1 LTLNEVVTRDR
12 QILNLFDALLAQ
24 TDRLDT
30 HDNRIGGTEGR
41 IDGVESRMGT
51 IELLVDREVY
61 LTPRQ
66 AVKFRNSIKTR
77 VRELLPHENDYKSFS
92 KKYFSALY
100 SEIYSR
106 FAIGEYRELPR
117 KEFEAAL
124 LIMKDWEPTT
134 FICH

>member
-1 LTLNEVVTRDR
+1 MILSDVVTKDR
-12 QILNLFDALLAQ
+12 QILNKIIGAMTAQ
-24 TDRLDT
+24 TD
-30 HDNRIGGTEGR
+30 R
-41 IDGVESRMGT
+41 IDGVEDRMGT

-66 AVKFRNSIKTR
+66 AVKFRNSIKSR

-100 SEIYSR
+100 SEIYDR

-117 KEFEAAL
+117 KEFESAL
-124 LIMKDWEPTT
+124 FLMKDWEPTSV
-134 FICH
+134 CH